1 MLNITQEAVLQIM
14 KQETPH
20 SWMKPIAEA
29 VKDDE
34 LKENT
39 ADSEI
44 HDWTQKVV
52 DKQIQIKVENNYYV
66 VRMVRDALLMTL
78 ERKAISK
85 FLETNNQWADLIPEV
100 TDPQEAVLI
109 TAMDIMY
116 LSKEE
121 KDEAA
126 KILTL
131 IDEGQ
136 IEPTET
142 ELQEILNSI
151 ART

>member
-1 MLNITQEAVLQIM
+1 M
-14 KQETPH
+14 
-20 SWMKPIAEA
+20 
-29 VKDDE
+29 
-34 LKENT
+34 
-39 ADSEI
+39 
-44 HDWTQKVV
+44 
-52 DKQIQIKVENNYYV
+52 ENNYYV

-126 KILTL
+126 RILTL

-142 ELQEILNSI
+142 ELQEMLNSI

>member
-14 KQETPH
+14 KQETPY

-126 KILTL
+126 RILTL

-136 IEPTET
+136 IKPTET